1 MTVTARVGYPA
12 PDFKLPCAEA
22 RDENRRSI
30 KLGDH
35 AGRWLA
41 LMFYPRDF
49 SFVCPTELT
58 SFSARCLD
66 FAHRNCDLLG
76 ISVDPV
82 ALHWEWLRTPPAD
95 GGLGPMQFPL
105 ASDPD
110 GRVCR
115 DYGVWDQEKQ
125 VATRGLFLIDLEGI
139 LQYTVI
145 HNLNVGRS
153 PDEVLRVLDALQTGG
168 LCAASWTRADG
179 TIDPERAL
187 KPGRILGHYRIRHR
201 LGGGTFGTVFAAWDL
216 RLERMVA
223 LKVLKRNVLES
234 RDAILAEARAAA
246 RVDHPQVCTVYS
258 VAEQDG
264 LPLIAMQYL
273 EGRTLEGLIEQ
284 GLSRDA
290 ADMLARQ
297 IAMGLVAAHSQ
308 QVVHGD
314 LKPANVIVGHDGNA
328 SILDFGLAGQL
339 HAPVDVTENVAEQ
352 STVAAFGDFANE
364 PDPDETLADHTMEAA
379 GPCGVTGTP
388 AYMSPEQAAGKCPT
402 VASDVFTFGL
412 IWFEML
418 TGRSALSADSL
429 VRLLRRLRSED
440 LAPELMTQIPAA
452 DRPLLAGMLQRD
464 PDLRPS
470 MDQVL
475 DRLPAGAPTI
485 TRSAAPGIES

>member
-12 PDFKLPCAEA
+12 PDFELPCADM
-22 RDENRRSI
+22 RDEQRRSI

-76 ISVDPV
+76 ISIDPV

-105 ASDPD
+105 ASDPE

-115 DYGVWDQEKQ
+115 DYGVWVQEKQ
-125 VATRGLFLIDLEGI
+125 VATRGLFLIDLDGV
-139 LQYTVI
+139 LQYAVI

-153 PDEVLRVLDALQTGG
+153 PNEVLRVLDALQTGG

-297 IAMGLVAAHSQ
+297 IAMGLVAAHAQ

-314 LKPANVIVGHDGNA
+314 LKPANVIVGHDGHA
-328 SILDFGLAGQL
+328 AILDFGLAGQL
-339 HAPVDVTENVAEQ
+339 HAPVEVTENVAEQ

-364 PDPDETLADHTMEAA
+364 PDPDETLADHTTEAA
-379 GPCGVTGTP
+379 GHCGVTGTP

-412 IWFEML
+412 IWYEML
-418 TGRSALSADSL
+418 TGRSALSADSV

-440 LAPELMTQIPAA
+440 LAPDLEADIPAA
-452 DRPLLAGMLQRD
+452 DRPLLGDMLQRD

-475 DRLPAGAPTI
+475 DRLPAADATTARVG
-485 TRSAAPGIES
+485 S

>member
-12 PDFKLPCAEA
+12 PDFELPCADA
-22 RDENRRSI
+22 RNENRRSVR
-30 KLGDH
+30 LRDH

-66 FAHRNCDLLG
+66 FAHRNCDLLSV
-76 ISVDPV
+76 SVDPV
-82 ALHWEWLRTPPAD
+82 SLHWEWLRTPSGD

-105 ASDPD
+105 ASDLE

-115 DYGVWDQEKQ
+115 DYGVWDPEKQ
-125 VATRGLFLIDLEGI
+125 VATRGLFLIDPDGI
-139 LQYTVI
+139 LQYAVI

-168 LCAASWTRADG
+168 LCAASWTCADG

-246 RVDHPQVCTVYS
+246 RVDHPHVCTVYS

-273 EGRTLEGLIEQ
+273 EGRTLEALIQQ
-284 GLSRDA
+284 GLARDA

-297 IAMGLVAAHSQ
+297 IAMGLVAAHAQ

-314 LKPANVIVGHDGNA
+314 LKPANVIVGPDGHA

-339 HAPVDVTENVAEQ
+339 HAPAEAMEDGSEQ
-352 STVAAFGDFANE
+352 RTTLAAPHGLAGG
-364 PDPDETLADHTMEAA
+364 PDPDETLDDPASDAI
-379 GPCGVTGTP
+379 GRCGVTGTP

-412 IWFEML
+412 IWYEIL
-418 TGRSALSADSL
+418 TGRTALSTDSV
-429 VRLLRRLRSED
+429 VRLLRRLRTED
-440 LAPELMTQIPAA
+440 LGSTLVHDIPGA
-452 DRPLLAGMLQRD
+452 DRPLLADMLYRD
-464 PDLRPS
+464 PDRRPS

-475 DRLPAGAPTI
+475 ERLPVAH
-485 TRSAAPGIES
+485 AAAVQHGR